1 MEENKTIVPE
11 EAVEEAVEAVK
22 ETAEEIKETVEEAA
36 TEVAEAAENA
46 VEEAAEAVEGE
57 ECGCECCENGEE
69 KPAKKNVGR
78 KIGIAATV
86 GTIALGAAAY
96 AAVKIFKRK

>member
-11 EAVEEAVEAVK
+11 EAVEETVD
-22 ETAEEIKETVEEAA
+22 EIKETVEEAA
-36 TEVAEAAENA
+36 ADAAEEA
-46 VEEAAEAVEGE
+46 VEAVEAVEGE
-57 ECGCECCENGEE
+57 EGECCDECDCECCEDGEE
-69 KPAKKNVGR
+69 KPAKKNVGK

-86 GTIALGAAAY
+86 GTIVLGAAAY